1 MSKENIVV
9 CGTGIVGLAA
19 ALGLARAGF
28 QVSLLGPRN
37 AVPVYDANT
46 WCPRVYAV
54 SAASQAFLHELG
66 VWASLNENRVTPVH
80 AMDIR
85 GDASGRVN
93 LNAWQAA
100 TTHLAWILE
109 SSELERVL
117 QQAVSLMGVNWI
129 TENFSSLQPG
139 AVRTE
144 SGRTLAAALVVGA
157 DGAGSAVRKAAG
169 IQHQSRPYGHTGV
182 VAHLT
187 AQLPHQNVAYQWFT
201 GDSVL
206 ALLPMPDTPDGP
218 QVSMVWSMPA
228 AQANDL
234 LALPKNQQE
243 SWLALHLNAA
253 TAGQLGALSLRSS
266 VHGFPLFLESSG
278 MALQGVALVGDAAHR
293 VHPLAGQGLNLGL
306 GDVQDLLQCLQAKEP
321 FRAAGDERIMARY
334 RRARAQPVLAMSLAT
349 DGLQKLFGIQ
359 AAPVVWARNLGMQCV
374 DRVPFIKRFLINAA
388 AGQSER

>member
-234 LALPKNQQE
+234 LALPKNRQE
-243 SWLALHLNAA
+243 SWLASHLNAA

-278 MALQGVALVGDAAHR
+278 MALEGVALVGDAAHR

-388 AGQSER
+388 AGQDGR

>member
-234 LALPKNQQE
+234 LALPKNRQE
-243 SWLALHLNAA
+243 SWLASHLNAA

-278 MALQGVALVGDAAHR
+278 MALEGVALVGDAAHR

>member
-117 QQAVSLMGVNWI
+117 QQAVTLMGVNWI

-139 AVRTE
+139 AVLTE

-206 ALLPMPDTPDGP
+206 ALLPMPDTPDGS

-234 LALPKNQQE
+234 LALAKNQQE
-243 SWLALHLNAA
+243 SWLASHLNAA

-278 MALQGVALVGDAAHR
+278 MSLEGVALVGDAAHR

-306 GDVQDLLQCLQAKEP
+306 GDVQALLQCLQAKEP

-359 AAPVVWARNLGMQCV
+359 APPVVWARNLGMQCV

-388 AGQSER
+388 AGQGGC